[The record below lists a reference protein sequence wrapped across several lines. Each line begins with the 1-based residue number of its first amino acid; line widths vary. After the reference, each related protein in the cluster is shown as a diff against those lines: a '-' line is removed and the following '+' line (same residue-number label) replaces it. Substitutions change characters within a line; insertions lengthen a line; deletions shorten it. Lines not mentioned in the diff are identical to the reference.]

1 MANSSPIRVGRI
13 GTVNTETGMVPVV
26 YEDRGGASTAEI
38 PVLCP
43 GGIWRTPQ
51 IGSLVLVTVLSNGSS
66 MGIVLGEFTNSMNKP
81 VQGADWSLIFG
92 ADTSKYMS
100 FSGGKLQINCDVE
113 IKGNLSGSGNA
124 SFDGQVSGSNI

>member
-13 GTVNTETGMVPVV
+13 GTVNTETGMVSVV

-81 VQGADWSLIFG
+81 VQGADWSLTFG
-92 ADTSKYMS
+92 ADPTKYMS

-113 IKGNLSGSGNA
+113 IKGNLSGNGNA
-124 SFDGQVSGSNI
+124 SFDGQVSGLNI